1 MVGVSPRSKI
11 LLVEDTPA
19 LARTY
24 CGYLKREPLDVI
36 HVETGKA
43 ALAAVRDESPEA
55 VLLDLRLPD
64 IDGFEVLEELLAR
77 AFDGPIVVITA
88 HGSVN
93 TAVEAMRA
101 GASDFLVKPFSAERL
116 KVTLNNLLENRQ
128 LAEIVKTY
136 ESEADRHEFEGFI
149 GSSLIMQSVYR
160 AIESAA
166 ASDATVFVT
175 GESGT
180 GKEICATAIHR
191 RSRRRNGPFVPI
203 NCAAIPAELIESE
216 IFGHV
221 KGAFTGAVSDRKGA
235 AELANGGTLFLDE
248 ICEMDTLLQSKLLR
262 FVQTGTFTKIGSGS
276 PMTVDIRFVCATNRE
291 PLAEVHAGR
300 FREDLYYRL
309 HVIPIEL
316 PPLRQRGQDIV
327 EIARHFLTH
336 YAKREGKNFKDLDPG
351 SRDALQRYG
360 WPGNVR
366 ELQNVIQKMVVMD
379 DGEVVREDML
389 PVLSQNSSE
398 WEPPS
403 SSSVGEMFPT
413 PAREGNER
421 EKTTDLEILAK
432 KIRPLDIVE
441 RDAIEQALRLCNDD
455 VRKAAVFLGVAPATI
470 YRKLKNWQ
478 GETC

>member
-1 MVGVSPRSKI
+1 MVS
-11 LLVEDTPA
+11 
-19 LARTY
+19 
-24 CGYLKREPLDVI
+24 
-36 HVETGKA
+36 
-43 ALAAVRDESPEA
+43 
-55 VLLDLRLPD
+55 
-64 IDGFEVLEELLAR
+64 
-77 AFDGPIVVITA
+77 
-88 HGSVN
+88 
-93 TAVEAMRA
+93 AMRWDSSVC
-101 GASDFLVKPFSAERL
+101 GV
-116 KVTLNNLLENRQ
+116 V
-128 LAEIVKTY
+128 
-136 ESEADRHEFEGFI
+136 
-149 GSSLIMQSVYR
+149 GSS
-160 AIESAA
+160 
-166 ASDATVFVT
+166 
-175 GESGT
+175 
-180 GKEICATAIHR
+180 
-191 RSRRRNGPFVPI
+191 
-203 NCAAIPAELIESE
+203 
-216 IFGHV
+216 
-221 KGAFTGAVSDRKGA
+221 
-235 AELANGGTLFLDE
+235 
-248 ICEMDTLLQSKLLR
+248 
-262 FVQTGTFTKIGSGS
+262 S

-389 PVLSQNSSE
+389 PVLSQNSGE

-413 PAREGNER
+413 PAREADER